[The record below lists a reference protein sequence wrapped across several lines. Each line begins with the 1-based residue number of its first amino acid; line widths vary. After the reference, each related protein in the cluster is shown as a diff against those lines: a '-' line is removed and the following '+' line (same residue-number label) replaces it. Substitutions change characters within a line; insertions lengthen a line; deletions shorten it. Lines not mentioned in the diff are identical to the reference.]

1 MVSEIIID
9 NKKYVIL
16 PKDEFEAL
24 TKKQV
29 LEKYK
34 GELLTFEEAKE
45 RTKARME
52 KWVKSQ

>member
-9 NKKYVIL
+9 NKKYIIL
-16 PKDEFEAL
+16 PKEEFEAL

-34 GELLTFEEAKE
+34 GELLTFDEAKE
-45 RTKARME
+45 RTKERME
-52 KWVKSQ
+52 KWAKS